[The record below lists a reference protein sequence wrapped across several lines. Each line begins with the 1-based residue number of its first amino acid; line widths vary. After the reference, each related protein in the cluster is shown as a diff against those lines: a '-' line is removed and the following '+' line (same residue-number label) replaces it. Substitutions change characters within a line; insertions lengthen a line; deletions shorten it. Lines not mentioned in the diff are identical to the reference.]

1 MNNAGLFQGGTR
13 SYDVSGRILD
23 IADSATGSL
32 TITAATASMF
42 QNFTDDDAF
51 VTLAILNGTISNG
64 VLADHTLVFNG
75 AFA

>member
-1 MNNAGLFQGGTR
+1 
-13 SYDVSGRILD
+13 
-23 IADSATGSL
+23 
-32 TITAATASMF
+32 MF
-42 QNFTDDDAF
+42 QNFAGDDAFDLIGGGCLRAIAGSGGTEVQIDVNGGGDAF